1 MQLLEVVFEM
11 HDRQCR
17 EKGRSAQLILDTNG
31 NTTFIRDPAPG
42 GETKSFTFDHSY
54 WSFDGCKENN
64 GYFEPDKSHKNGGK
78 FADQNMVFNDLGQGI
93 LKNAWSG
100 YNATLFAYGQTGSG
114 KSYSVIGYGPN
125 KGIVPKFCEE
135 IFKGIKE
142 KAKQPIV
149 FEVKFS
155 MLEIYSEV
163 VHDLLNP
170 AKNKKSGLKVRQHP
184 KKGFYAEG
192 LKQVMVTS
200 YADIEA
206 QMDEG
211 TMNRTV
217 ASTNMNATSS
227 RAHTIVGIHF
237 TQKQKNAAGQE
248 TAKTSIVNLVD
259 LAGSERADSTGAT
272 GDRLKEGAAINKS
285 LSTLGNVIFA
295 LAKQSSGEKDVR
307 VPFRDSVLTRLLQN
321 ALMGNSKTVMVA
333 ALSPADLNYDETMST
348 LRFADRAKQIKTK
361 ATVNEDPTE
370 KLLRE
375 LKEENERLKA
385 SMKGGKID
393 MGNTAGMSAA
403 DKEALRK
410 ELEEEMRA
418 QMLENDRELEDMK
431 KSYEEK
437 LKAAHK
443 SSATAAG
450 GAAAATNREKETKP
464 HIYNLN
470 MDPMLSGRIVNILKK
485 KQTEVGNRKGGE
497 SDITMVGPGMQE
509 KHAIIALD
517 EKANKVNIKPCNTDC
532 RVLVNGTPIQGETT
546 LCHNDR
552 LVFGG
557 TQIWVFANPVEAKQ
571 SKKKYP
577 TITYEYAQEEIA
589 SKNGLKMD
597 NTANNA
603 QVQLQEDLL
612 ELMPGVETAN
622 SISEELDK
630 RCKFEILLVSPQMMG
645 KTSGNTE
652 VCVKMKNLANNA
664 EYVWSKEKFRNNL
677 YLMQEMYANFEDED
691 DWDLPESQD
700 PFREPPD
707 TEVMIGVC
715 QVVLQPLA
723 FQVEL
728 KDQVEISNYKGA
740 EVGVLNLEVV
750 PCDASG
756 KEYKEEDDRFVDS
769 PDMLI
774 GKDVNFVVKINS
786 ARGLPKS
793 YMDVYCKYKVYLE
806 DDHKTKMVSDTTNPD
821 FNDKKIFKFPT
832 ATKQFVDYLHNST
845 MAIQLW
851 GKYRLRNLSGSIKNL
866 TTKDI
871 MKTDRGVFS
880 RTANLMNGFQMNG
893 RVVDPQKQS
902 IIVEL
907 LLMKKTQAR
916 LQQRVDGV
924 RKLLQHADKMA
935 RHRVPVE
942 LMKRAL
948 DAQTSAQV
956 DKCIRDLEDDRDDDD
971 SGRGSRSSNGSSSSI
986 CTVM

>member
-1 MQLLEVVFEM
+1 MTEENVKVAVRIRPFNS
-11 HDRQCR
+11 R
-17 EKGRSAQLILDTNG
+17 EKGRNAQLILDVNK

-42 GETKSFTFDHSY
+42 GETKSFTFDYSY
-54 WSFDGCKENN
+54 WSFDGSKDVN
-64 GYFEPDKSHKNGGK
+64 GYFQPDTSHKNGSK
-78 FADQNMVFNDLGQGI
+78 FADQKKVFNDLGQGI
-93 LKNAWSG
+93 LKNAWGG

-125 KGIVPKFCEE
+125 KGIVPTFCEE

-142 KAKQPIV
+142 KAKQPV
-149 FEVKFS
+149 QFEVKFS

-170 AKNKKSGLKVRQHP
+170 NKAKKGGLKVRQHP

-200 YADIEA
+200 YEEIET
-206 QMDEG
+206 QMDQG

-259 LAGSERADSTGAT
+259 LAGSERADSTGAR
-272 GDRLKEGAAINKS
+272 GERLKEGAAINKS
-285 LSTLGNVIFA
+285 LSCLGNCIFA
-295 LAKQSSGEKDVR
+295 LTEIANGDKDAR
-307 VPFRDSVLTRLLQN
+307 VPFRDSQLTRLLQN
-321 ALMGNSKTVMVA
+321 ALMGNSKTVLVA
-333 ALSPADLNYDETMST
+333 ALSPADLNYEETLST

-393 MGNTAGMSAA
+393 LGNTKGMSEA
-403 DKEALRK
+403 DKNALRK
-410 ELEEEMRA
+410 EMEEELRA
-418 QMLENDRELEDMK
+418 QMQENDREQEEMK

-437 LKAAHK
+437 LKAARQ
-443 SSATAAG
+443 AAAAG
-450 GAAAATNREKETKP
+450 GQAAINKDKETKP
-464 HIYNLN
+464 HIFNLN
-470 MDPMLSGRIVNILKK
+470 MDPMLSGRIVNVLKK

-497 SDITMVGPGMQE
+497 SDITMIGPGIQE
-509 KHAIIALD
+509 KHAIVVLD
-517 EKANKVNIKPCNTDC
+517 EKANKVNIKPCNTEC

-557 TQIWVFANPVEAKQ
+557 TQIWVFANPLEAKQ

-577 TITYEYAQEEIA
+577 SITYEYAQEEIA

-597 NTANNA
+597 NTGNTD
-603 QVQLQEDLL
+603 QVALQEDLL
-612 ELMPGVETAN
+612 ELMPGVEEAN

-630 RCKFEILLVSPQMMG
+630 RVKFEILLVSPQMMG
-645 KTSGNTE
+645 KTTGRTE
-652 VCVKMKNLANNA
+652 VCVKMRNLANNA
-664 EYVWSKEKFRNNL
+664 EYVWPKDKFRNRL
-677 YLMQEMYANFEDED
+677 YLMQEMYGNFEDDD

-700 PFREPPD
+700 PFRESPD
-707 TEVMIGVC
+707 TEVLLGTC
-715 QVVLQPLA
+715 QVFLQPIA

-728 KDQVEISNYKGA
+728 KDQLEIANYKGS
-740 EVGVLNLEVV
+740 EVGVMNIEVI
-750 PCDASG
+750 PCAANG

-774 GKDVNFVVKINS
+774 GKDVNFVVKLLNI
-786 ARGLPKS
+786 RGLPNK
-793 YMDVYCKYKVYLE
+793 YTDVFCKYKMYLE
-806 DDHKTKMVSDTTNPD
+806 DEHATKHVPDTNNPD
-821 FNDKKIFKFPT
+821 FNDAKVFKFPT
-832 ATKQFVDYLHNST
+832 ATKQLVDYLHNSS
-845 MAIQLW
+845 MSIQVW
-851 GKYRLRNLSGSIKNL
+851 GKHRLRNLSGSIKHL

-916 LQQRVDGV
+916 LQQRVDGI

-935 RHRVPVE
+935 RHRVPVD
-942 LMKRAL
+942 LLKRAM
-948 DAQTSAQV
+948 DAQSPAQV
-956 DKCIRDLEDDRDDDD
+956 DKCIRELE
-971 SGRGSRSSNGSSSSI
+971 GK
-986 CTVM
+986 